1 MTTGSRHV
9 RTLGAVLILVVG
21 LLNFHL
27 PHFLLESA
35 RPSNSAS
42 VLLELALLANVLG
55 AVVAAAGI
63 AANVRWGWLLGILI
77 VGVSVVLYLAQ
88 ETVGLPG
95 LPQNWWEPSRI
106 LSLVIDALFMVL
118 ARHQV
123 VAWARQH
130 QPGTR

>member
-1 MTTGSRHV
+1 M
-9 RTLGAVLILVVG
+9 
-21 LLNFHL
+21 
-27 PHFLLESA
+27 
-35 RPSNSAS
+35 
-42 VLLELALLANVLG
+42 
-55 AVVAAAGI
+55 
-63 AANVRWGWLLGILI
+63 LI
-77 VGVSVVLYLAQ
+77 VGVSFGLYLAQ

-130 QPGTR
+130 PPGTR

>member
-27 PHFLLESA
+27 PHFLLEAA
-35 RPSNSAS
+35 RPSDSGS

-77 VGVSVVLYLAQ
+77 VGVSVGLYVAQ

-106 LSLVIDALFMVL
+106 LSLVIEALFVVL

-123 VAWARQH
+123 VTWARQH